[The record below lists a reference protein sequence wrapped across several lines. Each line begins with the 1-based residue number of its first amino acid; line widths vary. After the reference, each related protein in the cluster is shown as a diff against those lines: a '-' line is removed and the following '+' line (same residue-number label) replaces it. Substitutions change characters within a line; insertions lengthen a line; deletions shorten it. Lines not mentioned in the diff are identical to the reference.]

1 MDSLPDGSG
10 QHQQPALQ
18 RRNDQAARHIR
29 PKLLE
34 VAQVP
39 GVDPVSICFYSA
51 RGDERIIDG
60 PDDDPACGCIL
71 YDGEAGGTLKAD
83 QAKAVIDVL
92 QTFDGLLRRSAMRGR
107 QACQG

>member
-1 MDSLPDGSG
+1 MDSLTDGSG
-10 QHQQPALQ
+10 PHRQPASQ

-92 QTFDGLLRRSAMRGR
+92 QTSTGKAPSWLNA
-107 QACQG
+107 